1 MTADWQKAGDENP
14 LYACKLQGS
23 PGKSVDTSAGGP
35 TLSAWCTPGRKNA
48 TAGGVKRP
56 DSCNPLGQSAA
67 KLPRVSPTVVDVSD
81 DDDDFVGGV
90 PGAGRSTTIIK
101 RGASLKG

>member
-14 LYACKLQGS
+14 LYACKLQGT

-35 TLSAWCTPGRKNA
+35 TSSVWCTPGRNNV

-56 DSCNPLGQSAA
+56 DSCNPLGQSAS
-67 KLPRVSPTVVDVSD
+67 KLPRVPPTVADVSD
-81 DDDDFVGGV
+81 DDDDFVGG
-90 PGAGRSTTIIK
+90 PGAERSTTIIE